1 MLLDMGGNKMKKIT
15 GMLLAGLV
23 LLSACGTPGG
33 GTATNG
39 EKSKDSD
46 TIKIGLNL
54 ELSGAVAA
62 YGNQEKDGAELAVEE
77 INKAGG
83 IDGKKIELV
92 TKDNKS
98 DTAEAATVATNLT
111 TKENVVAII
120 GPVTSGAA
128 KAQIPNS
135 AKAKV
140 PVITPSGTDDSI
152 TVMNGNV
159 QEYIFRA
166 SFQDSFQGV
175 ILGNYAS
182 DTLKA
187 KKAVIIGDVSSDY
200 AKGLTKSFKD
210 TFKGDIVAD
219 EKFNQKDKDFKAILT
234 KIKDKDFDFIYLPG
248 YYQEAGLIIK
258 QAREMG
264 IEQPIL
270 GADGFS
276 DEKLSSIAGEENMN
290 DIYYTAHFS
299 EKAPSSDRV
308 KEFIDSFKDTYKKTP
323 SSFNALAYDS
333 VYMLKAALEDAGEV
347 DSQKVTDSLA
357 KLTDF
362 DGVTGKMTM
371 DKDHNPKKPAVVIG
385 LQDGKEVSADIV
397 NP

>member
-1 MLLDMGGNKMKKIT
+1 MKKIA
-15 GMLLAGLV
+15 GMLFASAM
-23 LLSACGTPGG
+23 LLSACGAPGG
-33 GTATNG
+33 GSAGNDK
-39 EKSKDSD
+39 EDNKKDSD

-77 INKAGG
+77 INEAGG

-98 DTAEAATVATNLT
+98 DTAEAAAVAANLT

-120 GPVTSGAA
+120 GPATSGAS
-128 KAQIPNS
+128 KAQIPN
-135 AKAKV
+135 ATKAKV
-140 PVITPSGTDDSI
+140 PVITPSGTDDAI
-152 TVMNGNV
+152 TVVNDSV
-159 QEYIFRA
+159 QEFIFRA
-166 SFQDSFQGV
+166 CFQDSFQGV
-175 ILGNYAS
+175 ILANYAMNNL
-182 DTLKA
+182 DA
-187 KKAVIIGDVSSDY
+187 KKAVVIGDVSSDY
-200 AKGLTKSFKD
+200 AKGLSKSFKD
-210 TFKGDIVAD
+210 TFTGDVVAD

-248 YYQEAGLIIK
+248 YYEEAGLIIK

-264 IEQPIL
+264 IDQPIL

-276 DEKLSSIAGEENMN
+276 DEKLGDIAGQNNMN

-299 EKAPSSDRV
+299 EKAPSSDKV
-308 KEFIDSFKDTYKKTP
+308 KDFIEAFKNKYDKAP

-333 VYMLKAALEDAGEV
+333 VYMLADSIEKAGEA
-347 DSQKVTDSLA
+347 DSAKITEELASL
-357 KLTDF
+357 KDF
-362 DGVTGKMTM
+362 EGVTGKMSM
-371 DKDHNPKKPAVVIG
+371 DKNHNPEKAAVVIG
-385 LQDGKEVSADIV
+385 LQDGEESSADVV